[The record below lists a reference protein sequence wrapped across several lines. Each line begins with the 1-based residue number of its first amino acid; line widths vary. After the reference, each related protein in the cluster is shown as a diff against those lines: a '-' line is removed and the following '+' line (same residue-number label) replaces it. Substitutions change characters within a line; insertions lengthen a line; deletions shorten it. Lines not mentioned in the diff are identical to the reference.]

1 MLVTKTAVSLQT
13 PRGGWPGV
21 PDARR
26 RIMRAIRSAHTRP
39 ELAVRSLAH
48 RLGFRFRL
56 HRAGLPGKPD
66 LVFPGRR
73 RIVFV
78 HGCFWHQHKGCK
90 NASVPRTRADYWK
103 QKLQANKARDVHNES
118 LLREAGWQTL
128 VLWECELKHE
138 PNVAR
143 KLIRFLRAKT
153 ETR

>member
-1 MLVTKTAVSLQT
+1 M
-13 PRGGWPGV
+13 
-21 PDARR
+21 
-26 RIMRAIRSAHTRP
+26 
-39 ELAVRSLAH
+39 
-48 RLGFRFRL
+48 
-56 HRAGLPGKPD
+56 
-66 LVFPGRR
+66 
-73 RIVFV
+73 